1 MDIVKWKFYEFL
13 YLQILL
19 KSIIFSLFYENSER
33 LSACDS
39 FSQKLLLDIQVGSE
53 YFLNKNKFFCI
64 SIFGS

>member
-53 YFLNKNKFFCI
+53 YFFE
-64 SIFGS
+64 